1 MLCVSLTKNGDRKP
15 KKKTEWF
22 VLFFSFA
29 TELTAATE
37 NVDAKSTM
45 IENRQNKAITP
56 NCPRTCPVLTTPEQP
71 VCGSDG
77 LIYANSCEMKK
88 KTCSRNGVANVKVS
102 SHRLWLDSPARNQ
115 NVVGEI
121 FNSSNAAR
129 AANITKSLKIHDS
142 VLRKLLLSLR
152 EREKCMLFDLNW
164 QFRATVLLNGWV
176 SRVLAAN
183 KNRSHQIM

>member
-1 MLCVSLTKNGDRKP
+1 MSLAKNGDRRRRKND
-15 KKKTEWF
+15 
-22 VLFFSFA
+22 LFCSFLFA

-102 SHRLWLDSPARNQ
+102 SHRRWLDSLAIRTSW
-115 NVVGEI
+115 ERDI

-129 AANITKSLKIHDS
+129 AANITKSLKFHDS
-142 VLRKLLLSLR
+142 VLRKLLLCRCENAR
-152 EREKCMLFDLNW
+152 EMHVIRFELCDSVQLFC
-164 QFRATVLLNGWV
+164 
-176 SRVLAAN
+176 
-183 KNRSHQIM
+183 